1 MWVITSNLYLRAALI
16 EIIVLNYRAILVPAD
31 CPDCL
36 VIVGTVMVTPCGR
49 CAPCRAW
56 WNYEHMNTSFGFN
69 HCEMWHV
76 GPLCTVL
83 CCPLCTGVMMSSVS
97 SGVLLCWWSHDL
109 WGRHRHTRHQ
119 DLEIWGEGPLG
130 HQQQCIPR
138 PWYTWS
144 YQDQFESSCLF
155 STVCGMLQLWIGGLQ
170 LSITTFYTS
179 LEWTLLAIKAYY
191 KTTQNCQ

>member
-36 VIVGTVMVTPCGR
+36 VIVGTLMVTPCGAVGAVPR
-49 CAPCRAW
+49 VV
-56 WNYEHMNTSFGFN
+56 EHLNTSLGFN
-69 HCEMWHV
+69 HCKMWHV
-76 GPLCTVL
+76 CPLCTVM

-109 WGRHRHTRHQ
+109 WGRHRHTRPR
-119 DLEIWGEGPLG
+119 DPEIWGEG
-130 HQQQCIPR
+130 HQQQYLPR
-138 PWYTWS
+138 HDHGTPDHTRINLNHHAH
-144 YQDQFESSCLF
+144 F
-155 STVCGMLQLWIGGLQ
+155 QLYVACCNFGLGDFNVKYYF
-170 LSITTFYTS
+170 FYTS

-191 KTTQNCQ
+191 KTTQNWQ

>member
-49 CAPCRAW
+49 SAPCRVCGT
-56 WNYEHMNTSFGFN
+56 YQHKFRILSFRDVACWPTV
-69 HCEMWHV
+69 HCYV
-76 GPLCTVL
+76 LPTVHW
-83 CCPLCTGVMMSSVS
+83 CIVMMSSVS

-109 WGRHRHTRHQ
+109 WGRHRHTRPR
-119 DLEIWGEGPLG
+119 DPEIWGEG

-170 LSITTFYTS
+170 LSNTTFYTS